1 MKAEIIEDANVL
13 IPNKEH
19 ENFTEGKEVLKRG
32 TIINGEAKL
41 IKGKRRGENFTY
53 RLFLTNN
60 KQLIYLKKIKPME
73 VTEVTLGADSSQT
86 PTVVKVPEGKK
97 LFTKNVIIGTLIGA
111 GVGFGFSKYK
121 KFDKKKMAIAT
132 VVGAVVGFGVAK
144 YMEKRK
150 LVTIKTS
157 K

>member
-1 MKAEIIEDANVL
+1 MKVEIIEDANVL

-19 ENFTEGKEVLKRG
+19 ENFTESKEVLKRG
-32 TIINGEAKL
+32 IVIDGEAKL

-53 RLFLTNN
+53 RLFLTSN

-73 VTEVTLGADSSQT
+73 VTEVTLGADSSRT

-97 LFTKNVIIGTLIGA
+97 LFSKNVIIGTLIGA
-111 GVGFGFSKYK
+111 TAGFGFSKYK
-121 KFDKKKMAIAT
+121 KYDKKKMAIVT

-150 LVTIKTS
+150 LVTVKVS

>member
-1 MKAEIIEDANVL
+1 
-13 IPNKEH
+13 
-19 ENFTEGKEVLKRG
+19 
-32 TIINGEAKL
+32 
-41 IKGKRRGENFTY
+41 
-53 RLFLTNN
+53 
-60 KQLIYLKKIKPME
+60 ME

-111 GVGFGFSKYK
+111 GAGFGLSKYK

>member
-1 MKAEIIEDANVL
+1 MEARIIEDANVL

-19 ENFTEGKEVLKRG
+19 ENFTEGKEVLKKG
-32 TIINGEAKL
+32 TIVNGEEKL

-60 KQLIYLKKIKPME
+60 KQLIYLKKTKPMD

-97 LFTKNVIIGTLIGA
+97 LFSKHVIVSALIGA
-111 GVGFGFSKYK
+111 GLGFGFSKYK
-121 KFDKKKMAIAT
+121 KYDKKKIAIAT
-132 VVGAVVGFGVAK
+132 VIGAVVGFGISK
-144 YMEKRK
+144 YMEHAK
-150 LVTIKTS
+150 LVTVKTS

>member
-1 MKAEIIEDANVL
+1 MKVEIIEDANVL

-73 VTEVTLGADSSQT
+73 VTEVTLGADSSQS
-86 PTVVKVPEGKK
+86 PTVVKVPEEKK

-111 GVGFGFSKYK
+111 GAGFGISKYK

-132 VVGAVVGFGVAK
+132 VIGAVVGFGVAK